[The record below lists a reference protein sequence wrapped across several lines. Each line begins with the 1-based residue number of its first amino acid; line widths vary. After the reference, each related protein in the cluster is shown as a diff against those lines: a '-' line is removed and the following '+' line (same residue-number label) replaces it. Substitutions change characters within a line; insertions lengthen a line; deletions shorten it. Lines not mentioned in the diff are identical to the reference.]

1 MTIDVSTFTFHDVS
15 LWPIVRQSAGSVRS
29 GYAAQWEREMDA
41 MLAISMPFV
50 VIMDGD
56 QAAEDHE
63 DRKVRG
69 IWLKKNKTA
78 LAAICRAVIGIEA
91 NPTKRVAIQ
100 VQMAL
105 ATKAFGTRMELVAS
119 QEEALRLAKRILE
132 GSETTTSPMGRQ
144 IP

>member
-1 MTIDVSTFTFHDVS
+1 MTIDAATFTFHDVS
-15 LWPIVRQSAGSVRS
+15 LWPIVRQSAESVRP

-91 NPTKRVAIQ
+91 NPIKRAAIQ

-119 QEEALRLAKRILE
+119 QEAALRLAKQILE
-132 GSETTTSPMGRQ
+132 GSETTISPMG
-144 IP
+144 